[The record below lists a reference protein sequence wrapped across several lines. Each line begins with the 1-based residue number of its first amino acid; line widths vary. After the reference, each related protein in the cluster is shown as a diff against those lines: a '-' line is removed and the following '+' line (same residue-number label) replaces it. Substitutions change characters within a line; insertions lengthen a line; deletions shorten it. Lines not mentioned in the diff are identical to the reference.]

1 MLKDDGMDRFH
12 AIEAFVRVVE
22 AGSFARAADRL
33 GVSVS
38 SVSRHVTELEAH
50 LDARLLNRTT
60 RTLSLT
66 EIGRAFHE
74 RAVLL
79 LADLEEAEAS
89 AGAGTVVPR
98 GTLRLTCGVTFGTRH
113 LAVAIAEFMARYP
126 EMRFDVELSDR
137 LVDLV
142 DEGFDAAVRIGSIGG
157 VNLVGRR
164 VGSTALVCCAAPA
177 YLARHGEPAA
187 PDELA
192 AHICLTYAYA
202 PQAGQWPFR
211 DASGAVRNVRV
222 NGPAHANNGSFLAAL
237 AREGV
242 GIVYEPDF
250 VVGPDVRSGRLVP
263 ILRALAPPP
272 SGIHV
277 VYPSRRHLSAKVRA
291 FTDFLIQR
299 FTGAEWSLAAPSRVA
314 RRPGSRPRP

>member
-1 MLKDDGMDRFH
+1 MFAMDRFH

-74 RAVLL
+74 RCVLL

-98 GTLRLTCGVTFGTRH
+98 GTLRLTCGVTFGNRH
-113 LAVAIAEFMARYP
+113 LSPAIAEFMGRYP
-126 EMRFDVELSDR
+126 ETRFDVELSDR
-137 LVDLV
+137 IVDLV
-142 DEGFDAAVRIGSIGG
+142 DEGFDAAVRIGPIGG
-157 VNLVGRR
+157 TNLVGRK
-164 VGSTALVCCAAPA
+164 VGTTTLVCCAAPA
-177 YLARHGEPAA
+177 YLARRGEPRM

-192 AHICLTYAYA
+192 AHSCLTYAYA
-202 PQAGQWPFR
+202 PQAGQWTFR
-211 DASGAVRNVRV
+211 GADGELRSVRV
-222 NGPAHANNGSFLAAL
+222 DGPAHANNGGFLAGL

-242 GIVYEPDF
+242 GIIYEPDF
-250 VVGPDVRSGRLVP
+250 VVGPDVRAGRLVP
-263 ILRALAPPP
+263 LLRAFAPPP

-277 VYPSRRHLSAKVRA
+277 VYASRRHLSAKVRA
-291 FTDFLIQR
+291 FTDFLLAR
-299 FTGAEWSLAAPSRVA
+299 FKDAEWSLDAKA
-314 RRPGSRPRP
+314 RARSPRAR

>member
-1 MLKDDGMDRFH
+1 MDRFH

-113 LAVAIAEFMARYP
+113 LSPAIAEFMERYP
-126 EMRFDVELSDR
+126 ETRFDVELSDR
-137 LVDLV
+137 IVDLV
-142 DEGFDAAVRIGSIGG
+142 DEGFDAAVRIGPIGG
-157 VNLVGRR
+157 TNLVGRK
-164 VGSTALVCCAAPA
+164 VGVTTLVCCASPA
-177 YLARHGEPAA
+177 YLARRGEPRV
-187 PDELA
+187 PDELT
-192 AHICLTYAYA
+192 AHTCLTYAYA

-211 DASGAVRNVRV
+211 GADGALRSVRV
-222 NGPAHANNGSFLAAL
+222 DGPAHANNGGFLAGL

-242 GIVYEPDF
+242 GIIYEPDF
-250 VVGPDVRSGRLVP
+250 VVGPDVRAGRLVP
-263 ILRALAPPP
+263 LLRAFAAPP

-277 VYPSRRHLSAKVRA
+277 VYASRRHLSAKVRA
-291 FTDFLIQR
+291 FTDFLLER
-299 FTGAEWSLAAPSRVA
+299 FKTAEWSLDAKARARGPRV
-314 RRPGSRPRP
+314 R